1 MNKASSYRTSAK
13 IRSILEVTV
22 NALAFSIFIFIALIC
37 IYGIFD
43 MHQVET
49 SSVLDADLKS
59 LTPDKTD
66 DSMLSID
73 ELQKINPEIQGWLTI
88 DGTNIDFPVV
98 HTTNNSK
105 YLSRNYRNEYSVTGA
120 AFLDYQ
126 NAPFTDDYSVI
137 YGHRATRKV
146 MFSEITSYKEQEYFD
161 AHRIGTLYTADEV
174 YDLKAIGFAIINA
187 TSWHYYDINRVKNS
201 HNNDIISYMKTDGHI
216 VATDEYKTDKLL
228 LLSTCD
234 KDSKHYRNILLLSM
248 TVRGSTGN

>member
-137 YGHRATRKV
+137 YG
-146 MFSEITSYKEQEYFD
+146 
-161 AHRIGTLYTADEV
+161 
-174 YDLKAIGFAIINA
+174 
-187 TSWHYYDINRVKNS
+187 NS
-201 HNNDIISYMKTDGHI
+201 K
-216 VATDEYKTDKLL
+216 K
-228 LLSTCD
+228 
-234 KDSKHYRNILLLSM
+234 
-248 TVRGSTGN
+248 